1 SIAKAKILIAL
12 GEGEFYGGFTEKD
25 IYLDSTP
32 VMNEDSSYNFPDF
45 KWEFRSGTQDQTFI
59 SGFPAAENETT
70 FGLEVKHSAAFVR
83 AFTDTQLTSLRVRLA
98 WPILT

>member
-1 SIAKAKILIAL
+1 MGLFGKKGGSHTPVESPDSLHSIAKAKILIAL

-32 VMNEDSSYNFPDF
+32 VMNEDGSYNFPDF

-70 FGLEVKHSAAFVR
+70 FGLEVKHSA
-83 AFTDTQLTSLRVRLA
+83 
-98 WPILT
+98 